1 MTEAR
6 AAAAAMLARQKRLER
21 RWLTLAGNRV
31 GLAVTAAATTLTV
44 TLSPAEFDIEYGVSA
59 MPNWGTTVWVT
70 SKQLG
75 QFTLNFG
82 TAAPG
87 SATVDV
93 ATFREV

>member
-1 MTEAR
+1 
-6 AAAAAMLARQKRLER
+6 MLARQQRLER

-31 GLAVTAAATTLTV
+31 DLAVTAAATTKVV
-44 TLSPAEFDIEYGVSA
+44 TLAPAEFDIEYGVVA

-70 SKQLG
+70 GKQLG

-87 SATVDV
+87 AATVDV

>member
-1 MTEAR
+1 MA
-6 AAAAAMLARQKRLER
+6 LS
-21 RWLTLAGNRV
+21 
-31 GLAVTAAATTLTV
+31 VTAAATTKVV
-44 TLSPAEFDIEYGVSA
+44 TLSPAEFDVEYGVLATPS
-59 MPNWGTTVWVT
+59 WGTTVWVT
-70 SKQLG
+70 GKQLG